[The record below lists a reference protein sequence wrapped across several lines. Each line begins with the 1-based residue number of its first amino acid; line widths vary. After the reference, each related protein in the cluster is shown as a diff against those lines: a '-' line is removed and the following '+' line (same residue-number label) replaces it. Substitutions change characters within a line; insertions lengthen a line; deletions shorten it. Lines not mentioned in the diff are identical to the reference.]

1 MAVVVVLVASAVAV
15 DSAEVA
21 VARTGKGMTLDDLV
35 QQLRQVHGNALQA
48 VVLYGSAAS
57 GEEIAGHS
65 DFNVMVL
72 AESLPLSHMRALG
85 QTMRAWQEAGNPP
98 VLELT
103 TFEWRSSSDIFPMEY
118 ADILERHRVL
128 TGVLPL
134 DGVSVRRADLRLQ
147 VEQEAMG
154 KLLRLRRGVMVAGTD
169 AERQRD
175 LLRQSVSTLLVI
187 FRAVLRLDGEV
198 PPKDAPQVIDA
209 VSKRCGFD
217 PEPYQQAAA
226 LRRGVALATSDVES
240 VLEGYLAGMAML
252 VRYLDALEG
261 R

>member
-1 MAVVVVLVASAVAV
+1 
-15 DSAEVA
+15 
-21 VARTGKGMTLDDLV
+21 MTLDELV
-35 QQLRQVHGNALQA
+35 QQLRKVHGNALQA

-57 GEEIAGHS
+57 GEDIAGHS
-65 DFNVMVL
+65 DINVMVL
-72 AESLPLSHMRALG
+72 AESLALEKLRTLS

-134 DGVSVRRADLRLQ
+134 DGVAVRRADLRLQ

-154 KLLRLRRGVMVAGTD
+154 KLLRLRRGVMIAGTD
-169 AERQRD
+169 AERQQD
-175 LLRQSVSTLLVI
+175 LLRHSVGTLLVI

-198 PPKDAPQVIDA
+198 PPKDASQVIDA
-209 VSKRCGFD
+209 VAKRCGFD
-217 PEPYQQAAA
+217 PAPYLQASA
-226 LRRGVALATSDVES
+226 LRRGTKLAASEAET
-240 VLEGYLAGMAML
+240 VLEGYLDGMSRL
-252 VRYLDALEG
+252 VRYLDALDG